1 MKPTFNQHVWDLIEK
16 ERNSTVVVDNLHAY
30 AIIKD
35 RLDVFWQIARQL
47 DDEDDQ
53 MAVLGALIGIGSGAQ
68 LAAEG
73 LGLVP
78 EQLQGEVRETD
89 AERRVDAAHKVFS
102 QIIEIINTEKKQ
114 IRSLQKGQPRFAFEF
129 DLDTLRNWQEL
140 AEGLA
145 E

>member
-78 EQLQGEVRETD
+78 EQLRGEVRETD
-89 AERRVDAAHKVFS
+89 AERRVDAAHQIFS
-102 QIIEIINTEKKQ
+102 RIVATIDQEKKQ
-114 IRSLQKGQPRFAFEF
+114 VRSLQRDTPRFAFEF
-129 DLDTLRNWQEL
+129 DLDTLRDWQAQ